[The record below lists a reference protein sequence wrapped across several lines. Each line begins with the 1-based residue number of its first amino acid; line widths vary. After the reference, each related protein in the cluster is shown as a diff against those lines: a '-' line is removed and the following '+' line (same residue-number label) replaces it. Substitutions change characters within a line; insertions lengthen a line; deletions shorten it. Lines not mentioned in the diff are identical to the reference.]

1 MHDIIVWLLQCGDI
15 VEFQNVKII
24 MHNHRVRAVVNFKQ
38 FAEAFN
44 CPAGSPMNPMEK
56 CIIWWCL

>member
-1 MHDIIVWLLQCGDI
+1 MQCMILYDYSLIAIECSDI
-15 VEFQNVKII
+15 VENVKTI

-56 CIIWWCL
+56 CIIW